1 MLLHSRSSLRRL
13 NSNITKSNLFVLS
26 CNVVL
31 LVVVVQFSPFSLVAG
46 QMPNQIEY
54 VYNIEQMKG
63 HLEQAVENKE
73 NGNNSLTRAHILH
86 PIVEIYDFI
95 EAPLVTVDSN
105 LNHSLF
111 TSLNEMSQ
119 NVEKLDLSQFKAETT
134 KANQMLNNAIE
145 LIVPQDNSTLNL
157 IVASWLLDVANTE
170 YGSGVRDGK
179 VIEIVEYQDAI
190 GFISRAESL
199 VNASLP
205 ILDQSL
211 KASADEVLSL
221 ISPLKLKVQNK
232 DDIQT
237 SISEITQKISNMTGI

>member
-1 MLLHSRSSLRRL
+1 
-13 NSNITKSNLFVLS
+13 
-26 CNVVL
+26 
-31 LVVVVQFSPFSLVAG
+31 
-46 QMPNQIEY
+46 MPNQIEY

-105 LNHSLF
+105 LNHSLY
-111 TSLNEMSQ
+111 TSLNELAQ
-119 NVEKLDLSQFKAETT
+119 NAEKLDLSQFKEETN
-134 KANQMLNNAIE
+134 KANQMLNNAIK

-157 IVASWLLDVANTE
+157 IVASWLLDVANKE
-170 YGSGVRDGK
+170 YESGVRNGN
-179 VIEIVEYQDAI
+179 VIEIVEYQDAS

-205 ILDQSL
+205 MLDQSM
-211 KASADEVLSL
+211 KTSADEVLSL
-221 ISPLKLKVQNK
+221 ISPLKLKVQSK
-232 DDIQT
+232 ADIQT
-237 SISEITQKISNMTGI
+237 SISEITQQISNMTGI